1 MSIRGRVAVTLCA
14 FGLVLA
20 APAFALDAQE
30 VNTAQPSATAN
41 AASGKTDALA
51 TKVEILLARAHFS
64 PGEIDGKSG
73 ENVQK
78 ALAAFAAAH
87 GADWNGKWTPE
98 LWQALS
104 EGALQDLFTRYTTTQ
119 DDLNGPFLKKVPT
132 KMEDMKD
139 LPGLYYTNAREDLA
153 ERFHVSQDLLAA
165 LNPDATFDK
174 PGEALVV
181 PAVADEALGEKVA
194 RIVVDKSAQTV
205 EAFDAHDRLLAFYP
219 ATVGSQE
226 KPAPSG
232 RLKVTGIAKNP
243 TYHYNP
249 KYHFKGVKAEEP
261 FTIKAGPNNP
271 VGVVWIGLTG
281 EGYGIHGTPDP
292 DKVSKAAS
300 HGCVRLTNWDALQL
314 AAAVR
319 KGIPVEFVGE
329 QPAKSSSQTVGQGRR
344 GKRR

>member
-1 MSIRGRVAVTLCA
+1 MSFRGRAAFALCA

-20 APAFALDAQE
+20 TPAFALDAQQ
-30 VNTAQPSATAN
+30 VNAAQPSGSAN
-41 AASGKTDALA
+41 AASGKVGALA

-78 ALAAFAAAH
+78 ALTAFAAAH
-87 GADWNGKWTPE
+87 GANWSGKWTAE

-104 EGALQDLFTRYTTTQ
+104 EGAPQNLFTQYTTTEH
-119 DDLNGPFLKKVPT
+119 DLKGPFLKKVPA

-139 LPGLYYTNAREDLA
+139 LPGLYYTNVREELA
-153 ERFHVSQDLLAA
+153 ERFHVSEDMLAA

-181 PAVADEALGEKVA
+181 PAVADDALGGKVA

-205 EAFDAHDRLLAFYP
+205 EAFDSQDRLLAFYP
-219 ATVGSQE
+219 ATVGSKE

-249 KYHFKGVKAEEP
+249 KYHFKGVKAEKP

-271 VGVVWIGLTG
+271 VGLVWIGLTG

-292 DKVSKAAS
+292 DKVSKTAS

-329 QPAKSSSQTVGQGRR
+329 QPAKSSSHTVGQGHR